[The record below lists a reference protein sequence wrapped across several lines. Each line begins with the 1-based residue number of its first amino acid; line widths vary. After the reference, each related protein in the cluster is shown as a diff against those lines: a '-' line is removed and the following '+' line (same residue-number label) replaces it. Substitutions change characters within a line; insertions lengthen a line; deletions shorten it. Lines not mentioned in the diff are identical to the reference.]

1 MIDFSNLGK
10 GIVMV
15 FEPGLFERVQE
26 VRNFQIVTKMP
37 EWKEHYISV
46 VVLDNA
52 NPKSVNWDNII
63 TQVKEQYND
72 NLVSISEFKDNQ
84 LYKL

>member
-26 VRNFQIVTKMP
+26 VRNFQVVTKMP
-37 EWKEHYISV
+37 EWKERYISV

-52 NPKSVNWDNII
+52 NLKSVNWDNII